1 MSSEQ
6 DEIARLQAARQAHRE
21 DVGLASAAGDKETY
35 GTGTPRSAYVDS
47 LPAGSPADDDAP
59 ARTRANPLDAFSAPQ
74 HLLDEFADDSFDP
87 LADLSLIHI

>member
-1 MSSEQ
+1 MANAVVRGGGGTPPISMSSEQ

-21 DVGLASAAGDKETY
+21 DVGFASAAGDKETY

-59 ARTRANPLDAFSAPQ
+59 ARTRANPL
-74 HLLDEFADDSFDP
+74 
-87 LADLSLIHI
+87 LSLIHI